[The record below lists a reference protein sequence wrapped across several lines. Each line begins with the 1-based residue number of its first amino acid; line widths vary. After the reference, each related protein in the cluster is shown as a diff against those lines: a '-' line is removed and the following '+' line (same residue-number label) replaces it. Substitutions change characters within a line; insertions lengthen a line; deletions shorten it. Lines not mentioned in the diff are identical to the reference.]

1 MLSLYNTLSRRK
13 EEFQPV
19 HPPQVGVYLCGP
31 TVYSEAHL
39 GNARGPVVFDAL
51 TRYLRHLGYQVRYV
65 RNVTDV
71 GHLESDADTGE
82 DKMEKAA
89 RAARIEPM
97 QVAQHFVNRYR
108 QHMLALGCLPP
119 DIEPQA
125 SGHIIEQIQVIAE
138 IIANGLAY
146 EANGSVYFDVPKYN
160 EQHDKE
166 GRYGKLSNRSIE
178 DQLAGTRANLEG
190 QSEKRSPLDF
200 ALWKQASPE
209 HIMRWPSPWGAAPG
223 EGFPGWHL
231 ECSAMSRK
239 YLGDLSDIHGGGLD
253 LMFPHHECEIAQS
266 QASHSHTDEA
276 RIWMHNNMITVNGT
290 KMSKSLG
297 NFVLLGDMF
306 KGPTGPLAFGYSP
319 MVVRFFLLQAHYR
332 SPVDVSDD
340 ALQAARKGYRKLMN
354 GLRLLD
360 KLVVSGE
367 RLMVNED
374 NPQPLTTNHSSLT
387 AEATQLLALAAK
399 PAEFLNDDLNTPRA
413 LAALFDLLKRFNTLA
428 ATPAALAEVGAEAVA
443 QAAAT
448 YRTFVQD
455 ILGLHDEPRANAEQ
469 LLNLTLGFY
478 SEAKA
483 DKAYDKV
490 DVIRAALKSQ
500 GIVIKD
506 TKAGVEWA
514 YSEE

>member
-1 MLSLYNTLSRRK
+1 MSLTLYNTLTRKK

-39 GNARGPVVFDAL
+39 GNARGPVVFDVL

-65 RNVTDV
+65 RNITDV

-97 QVAQHFVNRYR
+97 QVAQHFTNRYR
-108 QHMLALGCLPP
+108 QHMLGLGCLPP

-125 SGHIIEQIQVIAE
+125 SGHIIEQIRVIEE
-138 IIANGLAY
+138 IIGNGLGY
-146 EANGSVYFDVPKYN
+146 EVNGSVYFDVPKYN
-160 EQHDKE
+160 EE
-166 GRYGKLSNRSIE
+166 GKRYGKLSNRSIE

-200 ALWKQASPE
+200 ALWKKASPE
-209 HIMRWPSPWGAAPG
+209 HIMRWPSPWG

-266 QASHSHTDEA
+266 QGSHSHTDEA
-276 RIWMHNNMITVNGT
+276 RFWVHNNMITVNGT

-306 KGPTGPLAFGYSP
+306 LGPTGPLAFGYSP

-360 KLVVSGE
+360 KL
-367 RLMVNED
+367 LAA
-374 NPQPLTTNHSSLT
+374 P
-387 AEATQLLALAAK
+387 AEATGETSEAAVAQLLALAAK
-399 PAEFLNDDLNTPRA
+399 PAEFLDDDLNTPRA
-413 LAALFDLLKRFNTLA
+413 LAALFDLLKQFNKF
-428 ATPAALAEVGAEAVA
+428 ATSPAALAEVGPEALA

-448 YRTFVQD
+448 YRALVQD
-455 ILGLHDEPRANAEQ
+455 VLGLREETAVNPEQ
-469 LLNLTLGFY
+469 LIELTLGFY

>member
-1 MLSLYNTLSRRK
+1 MPLSLYNTLTRKK

-19 HPPQVGVYLCGP
+19 HAPQVGVYLCGP

-39 GNARGPVVFDAL
+39 GNARGPVVFDVL
-51 TRYLRHLGYQVRYV
+51 TRYLRHLGYEVRYV
-65 RNVTDV
+65 RNITDV

-82 DKMEKAA
+82 DNMAKAA

-97 QVAQHFVNRYR
+97 QVAQHFANRYR

-125 SGHIIEQIQVIAE
+125 SGHITEQIGMIAE
-138 IIANGLAY
+138 IMANGFGY
-146 EANGSVYFDVPKYN
+146 EVNGSVYFDVPKYN
-160 EQHDKE
+160 EAH
-166 GRYGKLSNRSIE
+166 RYGKLSNRSIE
-178 DQLAGTRANLEG
+178 DQLGGTRDTLAG
-190 QSEKRSPLDF
+190 QDEKRSPLDF
-200 ALWKQASPE
+200 ALWKKAAPE
-209 HIMRWPSPWGAAPG
+209 HIMRWPSPWG

-253 LMFPHHECEIAQS
+253 LMFPHHECEIAQC
-266 QASHSHTDEA
+266 QASHTHTDES
-276 RIWMHNNMITVNGT
+276 RVWMHNNMITVNGT

-306 KGPTGPLAFGYSP
+306 KGPAGPLVQGYSP

-354 GLRLLD
+354 GLRLLE
-360 KLVVSGE
+360 KLVPTSDGPDLPGDADL
-367 RLMVNED
+367 RK
-374 NPQPLTTNHSSLT
+374 
-387 AEATQLLALAAK
+387 LLADL
-399 PAEFLNDDLNTPRA
+399 FTGLDDDLNTARSIA
-413 LAALFDLLKRFNTLA
+413 SLFNLLRKFNTLA
-428 ATPAALAEVGAEAVA
+428 ATTAAMVTVSSTALTEAVEA
-443 QAAAT
+443 
-448 YRTFVQD
+448 YRAVVSD
-455 ILGLHDEPRANAEQ
+455 ILGLQDEPRANAEE
-469 LLNLTLGFY
+469 LLKLTLEFY
-478 SEAKA
+478 TEAKA
-483 DKAYDKV
+483 EKAYDKV

>member
-1 MLSLYNTLSRRK
+1 MPLSLYNTLTRKK

-19 HPPQVGVYLCGP
+19 HAPQVGVYLCGP

-39 GNARGPVVFDAL
+39 GNARGPVVFDVL
-51 TRYLRHLGYQVRYV
+51 TRYLRYLGYQVRYV
-65 RNVTDV
+65 RNITDV

-89 RAARIEPM
+89 RAARVEPM
-97 QVAQHFVNRYR
+97 QVAQHFANRYR
-108 QHMLALGCLPP
+108 QNMLALGCLPP

-125 SGHIIEQIQVIAE
+125 SGHITEQIGLIEE
-138 IIANGLAY
+138 IVANGFGY
-146 EANGSVYFDVPKYN
+146 EVNGSVYFDVPRYN
-160 EQHDKE
+160 EAH
-166 GRYGKLSNRSIE
+166 RYGKLSNRSIE
-178 DQLAGTRANLEG
+178 DQLGGTRDTLAG
-190 QSEKRSPLDF
+190 QDEKRSPLDF
-200 ALWKQASPE
+200 ALWKKAAPE
-209 HIMRWPSPWGAAPG
+209 HIMRWPSPWG

-253 LMFPHHECEIAQS
+253 LMFPHHECEIAQC
-266 QASHSHTDEA
+266 QASHTHTDES
-276 RIWMHNNMITVNGT
+276 RVWMHNNMITVNGT

-297 NFVLLGDMF
+297 NFVLLGEMF
-306 KGPTGPLAFGYSP
+306 KGPAGPLVQGYSP

-354 GLRLLD
+354 GLRLLE
-360 KLVVSGE
+360 KLVPTSDEAKLPGDADL
-367 RLMVNED
+367 RKLMADLFAGLE
-374 NPQPLTTNHSSLT
+374 
-387 AEATQLLALAAK
+387 
-399 PAEFLNDDLNTPRA
+399 DDLNTARSIA
-413 LAALFDLLKRFNTLA
+413 SLFNLLRKFNTLA
-428 ATPAALAEVGAEAVA
+428 TTPAALAEVSGAVLAEAVA
-443 QAAAT
+443 A
-448 YRTFVQD
+448 YRTLVVD
-455 ILGLHDEPRANAEQ
+455 ILGLQDEPRANAEQ
-469 LLNLTLGFY
+469 LLELTLSFY

-490 DVIRAALKSQ
+490 DLIRAALKGQ

>member
-1 MLSLYNTLSRRK
+1 MPLQLYNTLSRKK

-19 HPPQVGVYLCGP
+19 HAPQVGVYLCGP

-39 GNARGPVVFDAL
+39 GNARGPVVFDVL

-65 RNVTDV
+65 RNITDV

-97 QVAQHFVNRYR
+97 QVAQHFTNRYR
-108 QHMLALGCLPP
+108 QHMLSLGCLPP

-125 SGHIIEQIQVIAE
+125 SGHIIEQIQVIEE
-138 IIANGLAY
+138 IIANGFGY
-146 EANGSVYFDVPKYN
+146 EVNGSVYFDVPRYN
-160 EQHDKE
+160 EDGK
-166 GRYGKLSNRSIE
+166 RYGKLSNRSIE

-190 QSEKRSPLDF
+190 QNEKRSPLDF
-200 ALWKQASPE
+200 ALWKKASPE
-209 HIMRWPSPWGAAPG
+209 HIMRWPSPWSD
-223 EGFPGWHL
+223 GFPGWHL

-239 YLGDLSDIHGGGLD
+239 YLGELSDIHGGGLD

-266 QASHSHTDEA
+266 QGSHSHTDEA

-306 KGPTGPLAFGYSP
+306 LGPTGPLAAGYSP

-360 KLVVSGE
+360 KLAGDDSLAVSG
-367 RLMVNED
+367 VGAD
-374 NPQPLTTNHSSLT
+374 QS

-428 ATPAALAEVGAEAVA
+428 ANPAALEAVGPA
-443 QAAAT
+443 ALTQAAAT
-448 YRTFVQD
+448 YRTLVQD
-455 ILGLHDEPRANAEQ
+455 VLGLREETAVDPEQ
-469 LLNLTLGFY
+469 LIALTLGFY
-478 SEAKA
+478 AEAKA

-490 DVIRAALKSQ
+490 DQIRGALKTQ